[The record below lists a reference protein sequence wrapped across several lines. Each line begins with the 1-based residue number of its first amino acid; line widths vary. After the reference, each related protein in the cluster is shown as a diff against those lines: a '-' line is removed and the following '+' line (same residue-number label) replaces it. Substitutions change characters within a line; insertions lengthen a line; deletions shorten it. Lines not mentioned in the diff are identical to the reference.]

1 MSEETYKQHTVGS
14 LLATIKGLMDEKKIT
29 LDTVVASG
37 DFEGNYLHGKHEIQ
51 LDKENNIL
59 FLGYEMHEDSTD
71 ELLNWGENNNV

>member
-1 MSEETYKQHTVGS
+1 MSEETYKQHTVRS
-14 LLATIKGLMDEKKIT
+14 LLVTIEALLETKDIT
-29 LDTVVASG
+29 LDTVVTSG

-71 ELLNWGENNNV
+71 DLLKLGGNNNV